1 MSGGLTAK
9 IPKTEDVQKMMLL
22 KATEKTNLPLAFET
36 IIGAGTKKM
45 KYTML
50 LQIGLVTY
58 PAMLPP

>member
-1 MSGGLTAK
+1 
-9 IPKTEDVQKMMLL
+9 MMLL

-36 IIGAGTKKM
+36 IIGAGTKKI

-58 PAMLPP
+58 PVLLPPSMKKARSHMGKYI